1 MFDDLVEMCEALLAH
16 LPGPVHRKTILQ
28 FTYAPLAIEGGLR
41 HILKDTVEER
51 LKRLANMQ
59 HVFNKVTARAKIHTL
74 HP

>member
-28 FTYAPLAIEGGLR
+28 FTYAPLVIEGHLR
-41 HILKDTVEER
+41 HTLKETVEER
-51 LKRLANMQ
+51 RKRLDNMQ
-59 HVFNKVTARAKIHTL
+59 HVLDKIDTRAKIYTL